1 MCTVVVLSRPGHAW
15 PVMLA
20 ANRDEQLDRPWDP
33 PAAWWPGITGGRDRT
48 AGGTWMALNRHGVAC
63 CVLNRQGSLGPAPG
77 KRSRGELPLLALAEP
92 DLAAAARAIVA
103 LDAGQWRSFNLVLAS
118 AEGAVFVRGLGHG
131 RPDASPLPEGV
142 SMVTA
147 FDPNDRMSPRVAR
160 HLPRF
165 EAATPPDADGWA
177 GWRAVLA
184 DTGGTDVQ
192 QINVRP
198 RGGFGTVCSALLA
211 LPAEGAPHWLFA
223 PGRPDVAA
231 FDAVAMRHDVARTQP
246 PSAGGRGAETREAGG
261 VRR

>member
-20 ANRDEQLDRPWDP
+20 ANRDERLDRPWDA
-33 PAAWWPGITGGRDRT
+33 PAEWWPGVVGGRDRT
-48 AGGTWMALNRHGVAC
+48 GGGTWMALNRHGVAC

-77 KRSRGELPLLALAEP
+77 KRSRGELPMIALAETRL
-92 DLAAAARAIVA
+92 DAAAAAITR

-131 RPDASPLPEGV
+131 RPEAWSLPEGV

-165 EAATPPDADGWA
+165 EAAAEPNTDDWR
-177 GWRAVLA
+177 GWRAALS
-184 DTGGTDVQ
+184 DTGGATAQ
-192 QINVRP
+192 QIAVLP
-198 RGGFGTVCSALLA
+198 RDGFGTVCSALLG
-211 LPAEGAPHWLFA
+211 LPADGPPRWLFA
-223 PGRPDVAA
+223 PGRPDVAPFA
-231 FDAVAMRHDVARTQP
+231 PINLPNAPACSLPKKPSP
-246 PSAGGRGAETREAGG
+246 PPGERVG
-261 VRR
+261 